1 MDSAEHICLAQSFS
15 TSVIGLACPP
25 LLSDVCSVALDRDG
39 ENGPIKPKPSWKE
52 KLFKTSVTDSA
63 K

>member
-1 MDSAEHICLAQSFS
+1 MDSVEHICLAQSFS
-15 TSVIGLACPP
+15 TSVIGLAWPP
-25 LLSDVCSVALDRDG
+25 LLSYVCSVALDRGG
-39 ENGPIKPKPSWKE
+39 ENGPIKP